1 MEPTEVKAHIQK
13 GSFYTFYIFTGPE
26 WKIQR
31 IYLEQIAKSSGK
43 ELRYID
49 SISDIYHKKSTRAF
63 VSKSYV
69 YVVRDDKELMQ
80 NEKLQSQLKN
90 IVGSNILILLLT
102 SVDKRTKFY
111 KKYKDDI
118 CEFEVLKPA
127 VLAKY
132 LQREVALSDKNCNK
146 LMEACEYDYGRCLLE
161 IDKLQRFI
169 SGNRVDNRDLSKS
182 HVESYPDYCFRLL
195 LEKGVVYQPP
205 KDAIFDFVDAVL
217 DGNVSLSFEL
227 YRQCIA
233 VGEAVMV
240 MLTVLYNNAKAVLQV
255 KNCTG
260 KDVVKST
267 GLSSWQVMNAKKHL
281 HKRSNRELLDILEIC
296 HECQKSI
303 VTGALDEEFVMEYIL
318 TSVL

>member
-13 GSFYTFYIFTGPE
+13 GSFNPFYIFTGSE

-80 NEKLQSQLKN
+80 NEKVQSQLKN

-132 LQREVALSDKNCNK
+132 IQREIVLSDKNCNK
-146 LMEACEYDYGRCLLE
+146 LMEVCEYDYGRCLLE
-161 IDKLQRFI
+161 IDKIKQFMQADTSVDGMLEDGAFAHLLN
-169 SGNRVDNRDLSKS
+169 SGVI
-182 HVESYPDYCFRLL
+182 
-195 LEKGVVYQPP
+195 YQPP
-205 KDAIFDFVDAVL
+205 KDAIFDFVDAIL
-217 DGNVSLSFEL
+217 DNNVSLSFEL
-227 YRQCIA
+227 YHQCVE

-260 KDVVKST
+260 KDAVKST

-303 VTGALDEEFVMEYIL
+303 VTGTLDEEFVMEYIL

>member
-13 GSFYTFYIFTGPE
+13 GSFNQFYIFTGSE

-31 IYLEQIAKSSGK
+31 IFLEQIAKFSGK

-69 YVVRDDKELMQ
+69 YAVRDDKELMQ

-118 CEFEVLKPA
+118 CEFETLMPA
-127 VLAKY
+127 VLKKY
-132 LQREVALSDKNCNK
+132 IQREVDLSDKNCDK

-161 IDKLQRFI
+161 IDKIHCYAGDAEEHGYDMDSNESFE
-169 SGNRVDNRDLSKS
+169 DLLK
-182 HVESYPDYCFRLL
+182 H
-195 LEKGVVYQPP
+195 GVIYQPP

-217 DGNVSLSFEL
+217 DRDVSLSFEL

-296 HECQKSI
+296 HACQKSI

>member
-13 GSFYTFYIFTGPE
+13 SSFNPFYIFTGSE

-80 NEKLQSQLKN
+80 NEKVQSQLKN

-118 CEFEVLKPA
+118 CEFEPLMPA
-127 VLAKY
+127 VLKKY
-132 LQREVALSDKNCNK
+132 IQREVALSDKNCDR

-161 IDKLQRFI
+161 IDKIHCYALDAEVHGYDMDSNESFE
-169 SGNRVDNRDLSKS
+169 DLLK
-182 HVESYPDYCFRLL
+182 H
-195 LEKGVVYQPP
+195 GVIYQPP

-217 DGNVSLSFEL
+217 DRNVSLSFEL

-296 HECQKSI
+296 HKCQKSI